1 MKRIYQEQG
10 SDNALL
16 KAREAILDGQVQ
28 LLLGLGGVLMILLC
42 SIFAFLYGGVLNEG
56 DIDQAYHPPHHTLA
70 QWVLHTADV
79 ELSTDEPAG
88 RGAWGGGLWNEAS
101 PDDLPETSV
110 APLIQSNPVIVAQ
123 VEELYRYTLR
133 FPSRAE
139 AVAVQLL
146 QGPRGMEVD
155 TQTHTVR
162 WTPEAEQLGQHTVE
176 LVARDSEGVSTR
188 QRYTLTVSNN
198 YYALGTDRQG
208 RSMAY
213 ALILGFR
220 WALLPGL
227 VAVVVAL
234 SLGVVLGGYA
244 GYAEGIAS
252 AMLSYT
258 TLLTESVPA
267 LILLFLAAVI
277 SGFSLLWTMVAV
289 GIIRFPAVASSIK
302 GKVESLKAQQFVE
315 ASRELG
321 LRDRTILWRDIIW
334 YNARPLLLLH
344 TVYCLA
350 FAVIVEVTLSYLRLG
365 IQVPEV
371 SWGNMIYEGRV
382 RLVSHAEFAPVLLP
396 AFVILIT
403 VSAFYLLGD
412 AVKRRLNIQEV

>member
-1 MKRIYQEQG
+1 MKRIYQERG

-16 KAREAILDGQVQ
+16 KARQAILDGQVQ

-42 SIFAFLYGGVLNEG
+42 SIFAFFYSDVLNEG

-70 QWVLHTADV
+70 QRVLHTADV
-79 ELSTDEPAG
+79 ELSTDKPAG
-88 RGAWGGGLWNEAS
+88 SDAWGGGLQNETS
-101 PDDLPETSV
+101 PDDLPETGV
-110 APLIQSNPVIVAQ
+110 APVIQSKPVIVAE
-123 VEELYRYTLR
+123 VEELYRYALR
-133 FPSRAE
+133 FTSGAGG
-139 AVAVQLL
+139 VAVQLL
-146 QGPRGMEVD
+146 QGPRGMDID
-155 TQTHTVR
+155 THTHTVT
-162 WTPEAEQLGQHTVE
+162 WTPKADQLGQHMVE
-176 LVARDSEGVSTR
+176 LVARDGDGGSTR
-188 QRYTLTVSNN
+188 QRYTLTVSDD

-220 WALLPGL
+220 WALFPGL

-234 SLGVVLGGYA
+234 GLGVVLGGYA
-244 GYAEGIAS
+244 GYTDGVAS

-277 SGFSLLWTMVAV
+277 SGFSLFWTMVAV

-321 LRDRTILWRDIIW
+321 LRDTSILWRDIIW

-396 AFVILIT
+396 ALVILIT

-412 AVKRRLNIQEV
+412 AVKRRLNVQEV

>member
-1 MKRIYQEQG
+1 MLQR
-10 SDNALL
+10 
-16 KAREAILDGQVQ
+16 ARQAVLNGRAQ
-28 LLLGLGGVLMILLC
+28 LLAGLGGVLVILLC
-42 SIFAFLYGGVLNEG
+42 SLLGFFYGDVLNEG
-56 DIDQAYHPPHHTLA
+56 DIDQAYHPPHHSLA
-70 QWVLHTADV
+70 QWVLYAPDV
-79 ELSTDEPAG
+79 ELVTDEAAG
-88 RGAWGGGLWNEAS
+88 AELWSGDLWG
-101 PDDLPETSV
+101 ETTEDGVPSSAV
-110 APLIQSNPVIVAQ
+110 PVIQSQPVVVGQ
-123 VEELYRYTLR
+123 VGETYQYEPR
-133 FPSRAE
+133 FSSSDE
-139 AVAVQLL
+139 SVTVQLL
-146 QGPRGMEVD
+146 QSPRGMELD
-155 TQTHTVR
+155 RQAGTVT
-162 WTPEAEQLGQHTVE
+162 WNPEADQLGQHVVE
-176 LVARDSEGVSTR
+176 LVARDSEGTSTR
-188 QRYTLTVSNN
+188 QRYTLTVSND

-220 WALLPGL
+220 WALFPGF

-244 GYAEGIAS
+244 GYTEGIAS
-252 AMLSYT
+252 AMLSYV

-277 SGFSLLWTMVAV
+277 SGFSLFWTMVAV
-289 GIIRFPAVASSIK
+289 GIIRFPTVASSIK

-321 LRDRTILWRDIIW
+321 LHDATILWRDIIW

-396 AFVILIT
+396 GLAILIT
-403 VSAFYLLGD
+403 VSVFYLLGD

>member
-1 MKRIYQEQG
+1 MKKMYQERSSEGVLQRAQRAVLNG
-10 SDNALL
+10 RA
-16 KAREAILDGQVQ
+16 Q
-28 LLLGLGGVLMILLC
+28 LLAGLGGVLVILLC
-42 SIFAFLYGGVLNEG
+42 SLLGFFYGDVLNEG
-56 DIDQAYHPPHHTLA
+56 DIDQAYHPPHYSLA
-70 QWVLHTADV
+70 QWILYTSDV
-79 ELSTDEPAG
+79 ELTTDEA
-88 RGAWGGGLWNEAS
+88 ADADLWSGDLWDETPEDDAPGTRAVPVIQSEPVVVGQVGEAYQYELRFSSREAS
-101 PDDLPETSV
+101 
-110 APLIQSNPVIVAQ
+110 
-123 VEELYRYTLR
+123 
-133 FPSRAE
+133 
-139 AVAVQLL
+139 VAVQLL
-146 QGPRGMEVD
+146 QSPRGMAFD
-155 TQTHTVR
+155 QQTASVK
-162 WTPEAEQLGQHTVE
+162 WTPEANQLGQHIVE
-176 LVARDSEGVSTR
+176 LVARDGEGTSTR
-188 QRYTLTVSNN
+188 QRYTLTVSND

-220 WALLPGL
+220 WALFPGL
-227 VAVVVAL
+227 VAVMVAL

-244 GYAEGIAS
+244 GYTEGVAS
-252 AMLSYT
+252 AMLSYV

-277 SGFSLLWTMVAV
+277 SGFSLFWTMVAV

-321 LRDRTILWRDIIW
+321 LRDTTILWRDIIW

-396 AFVILIT
+396 GLAILIT
-403 VSAFYLLGD
+403 VSVFYLLGD

>member
-16 KAREAILDGQVQ
+16 KAWRAVLDGQVQ

-42 SIFAFLYGGVLNEG
+42 SIFAFFYSDVLNEG
-56 DIDQAYHPPHHTLA
+56 DIDQAYHPPHHMLA
-70 QWVLHTADV
+70 QRVLHTADV
-79 ELSTDEPAG
+79 ELSTDGPTG
-88 RGAWGGGLWNEAS
+88 SDAWGGGLWNETS
-101 PDDLPETSV
+101 PDDLPETGV
-110 APLIQSNPVIVAQ
+110 APVIQSNPVIVAE
-123 VEELYRYTLR
+123 VEELYQYALGFT
-133 FPSRAE
+133 SDAE
-139 AVAVQLL
+139 GVAVQLL
-146 QGPRGMEVD
+146 QGPRGMDVD
-155 TQTHTVR
+155 TRSHTVT
-162 WTPEAEQLGQHTVE
+162 WTPEADQLGPHIVE
-176 LVARDSEGVSTR
+176 VVARDSAGVSTR
-188 QRYTLTVSNN
+188 QRYALTVSNAH
-198 YYALGTDRQG
+198 YALGTDRQG

-220 WALLPGL
+220 WALFPGL

-277 SGFSLLWTMVAV
+277 SGFSLFWTMVAV

-321 LRDRTILWRDIIW
+321 LRDATILWRDIIW

-396 AFVILIT
+396 ALAILVT

-412 AVKRRLNIQEV
+412 AVKRRLNVQEV